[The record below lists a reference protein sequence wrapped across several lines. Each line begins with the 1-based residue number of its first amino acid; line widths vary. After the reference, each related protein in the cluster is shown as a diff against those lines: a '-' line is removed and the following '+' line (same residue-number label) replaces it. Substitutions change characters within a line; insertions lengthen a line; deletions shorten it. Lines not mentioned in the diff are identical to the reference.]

1 MTKNWNEKKH
11 MCKCSGTG
19 CGQRR
24 TLPLFPEIT
33 LNVKNLHLHFDE
45 HMDSTSY
52 YQNCSDRC
60 TSKCCEE
67 DFVEI
72 DLRDL
77 AEKIARNSGV
87 ALETVRKVLD
97 TEHAYLTDLGAC
109 ETVEKGKESDRTQ
122 SGIHLQED
130 STESEDESNEE

>member
-11 MCKCSGTG
+11 KCKCGGTG
-19 CGQRR
+19 SGQRR

-33 LNVKNLHLHFDE
+33 LNVKNLHLQLDE
-45 HMDSTSY
+45 RIDYRSF
-52 YQNCSDRC
+52 YQNGSDRC

-72 DLRDL
+72 DRRDL

-97 TEHAYLTDLGAC
+97 TEHA
-109 ETVEKGKESDRTQ
+109 
-122 SGIHLQED
+122 
-130 STESEDESNEE
+130 